1 MYEGFSGQAR
11 KAVELAEQEAR
22 HHQQEYVGTEHLLL
36 GVLREGSPGVPGL
49 LAACGLDPAAVI
61 RSVEGSL
68 GSGATG
74 VTWATLPL
82 TPSARRALQHA
93 ALEAARMQHP
103 CVGPEHILLGVMC
116 EEDTL
121 AADVLQSLGATLP
134 ALRREAAKRPPENR
148 DVLLRPEAA
157 VGLAAARDPSPRDLE
172 AVISADP
179 LPAADSRAADSGI
192 TTHRPEERMPFP
204 DVRWDSPVVERQLEA
219 LQVLVCGFGGGL
231 IGAAWLGLM
240 DVAWPRLLGA
250 ALGAFAGMLVGCL
263 LIGLKNNFL
272 ARIVGLGAGMVC
284 GGLYGGG
291 HPVLLLVGVLLG
303 GGIGLILGFC
313 LGDWRKLMGD
323 ASRAPEAAAQKGKG
337 GREKEREKV
346 SESR

>member
-11 KAVELAEQEAR
+11 KAIEFAEQEAR
-22 HHQQEYVGTEHLLL
+22 RHQQEYVGTEHLLL

-68 GSGATG
+68 GSGPTG
-74 VTWATLPL
+74 VAWATLPL

-93 ALEAARMQHP
+93 ALEAGRMQHT
-103 CVGPEHILLGVMC
+103 CVGPEHILLGVLC
-116 EEDTL
+116 EEDSL

-134 ALRREAAKRPPENR
+134 ALRQEAAKRPPPENR
-148 DVLLRPEAA
+148 DCLLRPEPTI
-157 VGLAAARDPSPRDLE
+157 GLAAARDPSPHDLH
-172 AVISADP
+172 AVICAEP
-179 LPAADSRAADSGI
+179 LPVVASPAADSGI
-192 TTHRPEERMPFP
+192 TTPRPEEGMPFP

-240 DVAWPRLLGA
+240 GVAWSRLLGA
-250 ALGAFAGMLVGCL
+250 TLGAFVGMLVGCL

-272 ARIVGLGAGMVC
+272 ARLVGLGAGIVC
-284 GGLYGGG
+284 GGLYGAG

-323 ASRAPEAAAQKGKG
+323 ASRAPETVARKAVETFH
-337 GREKEREKV
+337 R
-346 SESR
+346 